1 MRKIITCTLIIAFLI
16 SCGDA
21 KKGNMVINGNIDGL
35 KKGTIYLQKFKDT
48 ALVSVDSVSLNG
60 ESTFMLTDDV
70 VYPELYFVSLD
81 KKRNEEISFFGE
93 KGEITITGKL
103 EKFSTSAKIVGSS
116 HHDLYSEH
124 NAMIKKFS
132 DKQLDYI
139 KEKFEAQKEGDSTEV
154 SKLQKEEESLL
165 RRKILYSVNCA
176 INNADHDVA
185 PLIALTELNYANI
198 KLLDTVNNSL
208 SKKIKKSKYG
218 IELEKF
224 IQRIKNT
231 EK

>member
-1 MRKIITCTLIIAFLI
+1 MKKIITCALVVTFLI
-16 SCGDA
+16 SCGDT
-21 KKGNMVINGNIDGL
+21 KKGNMIVNGNIDGL
-35 KKGTIYLQKFKDT
+35 KKGTIYLQKFNDT
-48 ALVSVDSVSLNG
+48 ILVSVDSVSLNG
-60 ESTFMLTDDV
+60 ESAFILADEV
-70 VYPELYFVSLD
+70 ISPELYFVSLD

-93 KGEITITGKL
+93 KGEINITGKL
-103 EKFSTSAKIVGSS
+103 EKFSTSAKIEGSS

-124 NAMIKKFS
+124 NAMMKKFS

-139 KEKFEAQKEGDSTEV
+139 KEKFEAQKKGDSIEV
-154 SKLQKEEESLL
+154 NKLQKDEESLL
-165 RRKILYSVNCA
+165 RRKILYSVNFA
-176 INNADHDVA
+176 INNADNEVA

-198 KLLDTVNNSL
+198 QLLDTVNNSL

-218 IELEKF
+218 IELDKF